1 MTTTPSTKTN
11 HPQSLGKVILFTLMS
26 IATFI
31 IIAIVCSLLTSWI
44 SNNALKIAIRE
55 VVLRVPLTILVMHF
69 LARRVIKT
77 YDPATLYGKLTLSGV
92 FKWIAIGTVLPAAIW
107 LFYYLFHF
115 VIPFPGGNSMSLANK
130 VQLFI
135 KWSSVSIAAGLTE
148 EIVFRGHIFMIIR
161 ARYSKFKAIFITS
174 LIFGL
179 LHIYMLTSFNIMD
192 ALIVVGGGIV
202 TGIMFS
208 FIYTYTKV
216 IWYTAIVHVIWDIFF
231 IGKITTIAASAAD
244 AKQALLAFKFT
255 TQNILL
261 TGRGFGIE
269 AGIPCLLAFLLII
282 LVLYKGALSTE
293 KHLTIN

>member
-1 MTTTPSTKTN
+1 MTTSTKIIN
-11 HPQSLGKVILFTLMS
+11 PPSPGKIALFTLAS
-26 IATFI
+26 IAMFI
-31 IIAIVCSLLTSWI
+31 LIAIVCFLLTFWI
-44 SNNALKIAIRE
+44 QNNALKIVIRE
-55 VVLRVPLTILVMHF
+55 VVLRVPLTILFMHIF
-69 LARRVIKT
+69 ARRVIKT
-77 YDPATLYGKLTLSGV
+77 YDPAALYGKLTLQGML
-92 FKWIAIGTVLPAAIW
+92 KWIAIGTVVPVVIW

-115 VIPFPGGNSMSLANK
+115 ITPFSGSNSMSLADK

-148 EIVFRGHIFMIIR
+148 EIVFRGHLFMIIS

-179 LHIYMLTSFNIMD
+179 VHIYMLTSFNILD

-244 AKQALLAFKFT
+244 AKHALLAFKFT
-255 TQNILL
+255 TKNVLL

-269 AGIPCLLAFLLII
+269 AGMPCLLAFLLII
-282 LVLYKGALSTE
+282 FVLYKRSAARLSV
-293 KHLTIN
+293 HA

>member
-1 MTTTPSTKTN
+1 M
-11 HPQSLGKVILFTLMS
+11 
-26 IATFI
+26 
-31 IIAIVCSLLTSWI
+31 
-44 SNNALKIAIRE
+44 LKW
-55 VVLRVPLTILVMHF
+55 L
-69 LARRVIKT
+69 
-77 YDPATLYGKLTLSGV
+77 
-92 FKWIAIGTVLPAAIW
+92 AIGIVLPAAIW

-115 VIPFPGGNSMSLANK
+115 VTLFPGDNSMSLADK

-161 ARYSKFKAIFITS
+161 ARCSKFKAIFITS

-179 LHIYMLTSFNIMD
+179 LHIYMLTSFNILD

-208 FIYTYTKV
+208 FIYAYTKV
-216 IWYTAIVHVIWDIFF
+216 IWYAAIVHVIWDIFF

-244 AKQALLAFKFT
+244 AKHALLAFKFT
-255 TQNILL
+255 TQNVLL

-269 AGIPCLLAFLLII
+269 AGIPCLVAFLLII
-282 LVLYKGALSTE
+282 LVLYKRSFNLKTASVS
-293 KHLTIN
+293 